1 MAAIRENTR
10 GGRGSMSESLERLK
24 TILAEVTDLSRAAA
38 LLEWDQETYMPPGGV
53 TPRSEQMSTLSR
65 LAHVG
70 FTSAEVG
77 RLLGE
82 LEDETSGLPFD
93 SYEASLVRVTRR
105 DYDKDRN
112 LSPELV
118 SEIARAGSAAQPIW
132 QKARR
137 ESDFK
142 LFAPALEKNVELN
155 RRLADALGYEDRP
168 YDALIDRY
176 EPGMTTNALE
186 SIFAELKRAI
196 VPLVADIAR
205 HADAVDDRVLYRG
218 FEPAQQVKYALELV
232 TKLGYDVQRGRQDI
246 STHPFSTTFG
256 PGDAR
261 ITTRVSRD
269 FFNECLFGSIHEAGH
284 AMYSQGHG
292 DEIDRTPL
300 WGGASPG
307 AHESQSRLWE
317 NLVGRSLPFWKHFF
331 PSLRNA
337 FPEPLKDVDDEA
349 FFRAVN
355 RSYPSLIRVE
365 ADEVTYNMHVL
376 LRFELEN
383 ELLEGKLKVKD
394 LPEAWNQRVEA
405 YLGINVPNDREGV
418 LQDIHWS
425 YVSFGVFPGYT
436 LGNLIGAQLME
447 KVRTDIHDLDSQFEA
462 GQFAPLLGW
471 LRKNVHRHGRKF
483 TPNELLER
491 ATGRPLTAAPWIAYV
506 RQKFGALYGIKPARV

>member
-1 MAAIRENTR
+1 
-10 GGRGSMSESLERLK
+10 MSDALERLK

-38 LLEWDQETYMPPGGV
+38 VLEWDQETYMPPGGV
-53 TPRSEQMSTLSR
+53 TPRSEQLSTLLR

-70 FTSAEVG
+70 ATSDEVG
-77 RLLGE
+77 RLLSE
-82 LEDETSGLPFD
+82 LEDETSGQPFD

-105 DYDKDRN
+105 DYDNDRK
-112 LSPELV
+112 LSPELI
-118 SEIARAGSAAQPIW
+118 SEIARAGSAAQPVW

-137 ESDFK
+137 EANFK

-155 RRLADALGYEDRP
+155 RRVADALGYRERP

-176 EPGMTTNALE
+176 EPGMTTSDLE

-196 VPLVADIAR
+196 VPLVGDIAR
-205 HADAVDDRVLYRG
+205 HADEVDDRVLYRG
-218 FEPAQQVKYALELV
+218 FEPAVQVRYALELV
-232 TKLGYDVQRGRQDI
+232 TKLGYDVERGRQDL

-292 DEIDRTPL
+292 DDIDRTPV

-307 AHESQSRLWE
+307 VHESQSRLWE
-317 NLVGRSLPFWKHFF
+317 NLVGRSLPFWKHFY

-337 FPEPLKDVDDEA
+337 FAAPLRDVDDEA

-355 RSYPSLIRVE
+355 KSYPSLIRVE
-365 ADEVTYNMHVL
+365 ADEVTYNMHIL
-376 LRFELEN
+376 MRFELEN

-394 LPEAWNQRVEA
+394 LPEAWNQKVKA
-405 YLGINVPNDREGV
+405 DLGINVPDDREGV

-447 KVRTDIHDLDSQFEA
+447 KARADIPDLDGQFEA

-491 ATGRPLTAAPWIAYV
+491 ATGKPLNAAPWIAYV